1 MYQLFIEKEN
11 DFAPNLEGEFEE
23 LDQAREAAEKA
34 KAVDS
39 SIYYEI
45 KETDGHVN
53 NYGELIATVVARG

>member
-34 KAVDS
+34 KAADS

-53 NYGELIATVVARG
+53 NYGELIATVVVRG

>member
-11 DFAPNLEGEFEE
+11 SFAPDLEGEYNEIEE
-23 LDQAREAAEKA
+23 ARAAAQKA
-34 KAVDS
+34 KAEDS

-53 NYGELIATVVARG
+53 NYGELIATVVERG

>member
-11 DFAPNLEGEFEE
+11 SFAPDLEGEYQE
-23 LDQAREAAEKA
+23 LEDARKAAEKA
-34 KAVDS
+34 KAEDS

-53 NYGELIATVVARG
+53 NYGELIATVIARG